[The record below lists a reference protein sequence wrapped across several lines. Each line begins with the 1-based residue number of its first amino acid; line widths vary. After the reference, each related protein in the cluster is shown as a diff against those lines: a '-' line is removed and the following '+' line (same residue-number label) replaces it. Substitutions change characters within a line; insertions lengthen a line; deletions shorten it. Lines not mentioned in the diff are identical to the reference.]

1 MTNDIKMVLHCGEK
15 TIEVDERTLYDTG
28 ALRALATHFHK
39 SGENRFWRDVFSSLA
54 DLAHSKSCDDAI
66 ETDQFC
72 EHVQMLAA
80 GWDPH
85 SVASQ
90 RAAAAALRRKHDQA
104 ERAMHEAVSREEEG

>member
-1 MTNDIKMVLHCGEK
+1 MNTTIKMVLHCGEK

-28 ALRALATHFHK
+28 ALRALATHFHSEK
-39 SGENRFWRDVFSSLA
+39 HRFWSHLFSSLA

-90 RAAAAALRRKHDQA
+90 RAAGAALRKKLDQMA
-104 ERAMHEAVSREEEG
+104 AD